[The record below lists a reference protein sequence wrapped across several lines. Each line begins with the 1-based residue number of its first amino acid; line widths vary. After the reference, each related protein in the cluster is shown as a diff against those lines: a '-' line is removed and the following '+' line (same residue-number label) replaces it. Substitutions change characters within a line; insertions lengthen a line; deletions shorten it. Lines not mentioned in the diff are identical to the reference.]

1 MKKTILVIILSLIF
15 GFTALAEAALIDQG
29 GGLIYC
35 GTLDITLLQ
44 NANYAGTV
52 MTWDGAVAW
61 ADDLTYYD
69 SVRGVTYDD
78 WRPGD
83 QAVYVSDTTKA
94 RRELDWQPQTS
105 VSEGIEKLF
114 DWVVANRELFA

>member
-1 MKKTILVIILSLIF
+1 VYNIGGGPKNTISVWAEFSEL
-15 GFTALAEAALIDQG
+15 LAELHGREVD
-29 GGLIYC
+29 
-35 GTLDITLLQ
+35 
-44 NANYAGTV
+44 
-52 MTWDGAVAW
+52 
-61 ADDLTYYD
+61 
-69 SVRGVTYDD
+69 VTYDD